1 MSEEEIEVDDEE
13 KFQDAKNI
21 TPIVNLKRVLLLS

>member
-13 KFQDAKNI
+13 KFQDDKNI
-21 TPIVNLKRVLLLS
+21 TPIVNLKQVLLLS